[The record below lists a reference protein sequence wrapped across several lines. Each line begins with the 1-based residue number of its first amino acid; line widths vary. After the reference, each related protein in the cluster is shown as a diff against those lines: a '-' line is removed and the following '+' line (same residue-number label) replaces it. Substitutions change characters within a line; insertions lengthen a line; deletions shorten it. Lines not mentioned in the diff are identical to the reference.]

1 MFTLFLIS
9 ENKISYNINENPTRN
24 KEQKQAVE
32 IINNKNNG
40 SLIYRKYQVK
50 KTNNSGIFQSIYL
63 SSLST

>member
-40 SLIYRKYQVK
+40 SIIYRKYQGK
-50 KTNNSGIFQSIYL
+50 KD
-63 SSLST
+63 

>member
-40 SLIYRKYQVK
+40 SIICRKYQVK